1 MRLLITAVAS
11 TVPGAPAAPHDLV
24 VDTEDDATVGDLAGA
39 LGQRLQ
45 VPLAGG
51 GNGAGGHLRLGAT
64 APVEAG
70 ATPDAGPGAASGDG
84 PGGAGGPGGIG
95 LAPDHTAPDHTAR
108 DHTAPGNGISGNG
121 SAPAQAPPAPD
132 LYLGDRLLDP
142 RQPLAESEIRH
153 GTIVGLG
160 APLTDVLAEPVGLVE
175 VRVASG
181 PGAGLVTRLG
191 VGDHPVG
198 SDPQAAVVLV
208 EGAGIPDLCLT
219 LRVQWDGSVE
229 LLPEEDLLGRKQEQI
244 VRKRVLPG
252 PIVLDVDGEIRQRKA
267 GESTYAELPPGT
279 RVLSAED
286 ATPVLHLDRE
296 EVTEGQVWEPGQ
308 SLAVGPCL
316 LELTVPTT
324 PDASLSPSP
333 QGATLDYNRPPRLL
347 PAPRETEFTLPT
359 EPKRGVTQMIP
370 WPMILLPAVAGIALY
385 LIYQRPAALI
395 FIVLTPMMALSN
407 WIMGRTGDRKRYRS
421 EFAEFTRRTRK
432 VQQAALEG
440 LVDERTA
447 RRRDFADPGE
457 ILMTAI
463 GPRARLWERRRT
475 DPDWLVARF
484 GTADQ
489 VSGVQIKTSSRE
501 EHEGDLVWAAPDVPV
516 TVRLLESGVTGVAGP
531 ARRSAARWVL
541 AQLAVLH
548 SPVDLSMTLLTSEDG
563 EEDWHWAR
571 WLPHLRSG
579 EGDPELAQV
588 GVDDQTT
595 SRRIAELVAVL
606 DARLEQ
612 AGGSGMGSAHKPVF
626 PPMLVVL
633 DGSRRLRLLP
643 GMVALLQQGPA
654 VGITF
659 LCLDDDVRLLPEEC
673 RTVVQADE
681 PLMSVR
687 VTQRFVIEGVR
698 PDVVSPA
705 WAERVARAI
714 APVRDVS
721 AEEASA
727 SIPSSSRLLDVLRL
741 DPPTGPAIESRWRQ
755 VGRTTEAVIGES
767 TEGIFSIDMVK
778 DGPHGLV
785 AGTTGSGKSELLQT
799 VIASLAV
806 HNRPDEMT
814 FVLIDY
820 KGGAAFKD
828 CNRLPHTV
836 GMVTDLDG
844 HLTGRALESLGAE
857 LRRREHQLADAD
869 AKDIEDYLGAKSPED
884 APMPR
889 LLIVIDEFAAL
900 VAELPD
906 FVTGLVDI
914 ARRGRSLGVHL
925 ILATQR
931 PAGVV
936 NAEIKSNTNLRIALR
951 VTDTNDSQDVI
962 EANDAAHIA
971 KSTPG
976 RAYARLGHSSLIP
989 FQSSRVGGRPR
1000 GEGKAAE
1007 VELRGM
1013 PFRELGVAPPAT
1025 AAGEEDATIP
1035 TDLATLVLACQEASA
1050 SSGISAPA
1058 SPWLPALEDSIT
1070 LDEVLEQFPHGRPTA
1085 DRLDLPLGVV
1095 DLPAEQRRDVST
1107 YDLRV
1112 GGHLAV
1118 VGAARSGRSTLLRAV
1133 AGAVARDISPAD
1145 VHMYGVDCGNNALLP
1160 LVSLPH
1166 VGAVVSRDQ
1175 TDRMDRLVA
1184 RLRGLISQRQQLL
1197 AESGFADI
1205 TEQRANVPEDKRLPY
1220 VLILFDRWEGFY
1232 QAYDA
1237 LDGGRLVTA
1246 FQQILQEGGAVGVRV
1261 VMTGDRSLSV
1271 GRMAT
1276 LLDDKIML
1284 RMTDK
1289 ADFASIG
1296 LATKK
1301 VPDSMVEGRG
1311 FRAEGLRETHVALL
1325 DADPAGTAQ
1334 VRALQ
1339 ELGRTATER
1348 YADLPRSRRPF
1359 HVDVLPVRF
1368 DAEQAAAMAADETA
1382 QGLQVPETSL
1392 PVAVGGD
1399 TLAIRYLD
1407 AIDHGPGLLVT
1418 GARRTGR
1425 SAALMQMTTAALE
1438 RGWPVAVVTP
1448 RTSPL
1453 RGLEGRPGVHGPWD
1467 LSSDQSTVTQTLTD
1481 LVAADGPL
1489 LVVADDLEL
1498 VGADGWLAD
1507 ALVKSL
1513 EGMRDAPKM
1522 LVGAGSPTDLQAHY
1536 RGPAATLK
1544 KSGSGIMLSPQSSA
1558 DADMFGARLPR
1569 SVYGQAVPP
1578 GSGYLITGGQAERVQ
1593 VIWPG

>member
-11 TVPGAPAAPHDLV
+11 PVPGAPAAPHDLV
-24 VDTEDDATVGDLAGA
+24 VDTEDGATVGDLALA
-39 LGQRLQ
+39 LGRRLHT
-45 VPLAGG
+45 PLASSGQGG
-51 GNGAGGHLRLGAT
+51 GGHLRLVA
-64 APVEAG
+64 AP
-70 ATPDAGPGAASGDG
+70 
-84 PGGAGGPGGIG
+84 
-95 LAPDHTAPDHTAR
+95 AP
-108 DHTAPGNGISGNG
+108 
-121 SAPAQAPPAPD
+121 APAQVGASPDGSAATGGYADAGTAPAPD
-132 LYLGDRLLDP
+132 LYLGDERLDP
-142 RQPLAESEIRH
+142 GQPLAASAVRH
-153 GTIVGLG
+153 GSIVGLG
-160 APLTDVLAEPVGLVE
+160 APLPDVLAEPVGLVE
-175 VRVASG
+175 VRIASG
-181 PGAGLVTRLG
+181 PGAGLVTRLA

-198 SDPQAAVVLV
+198 ADPQAALTLPP
-208 EGAGIPDLCLT
+208 GFGIPDLCLT

-229 LLPEEDLLGRKQEQI
+229 LLPESHLVSVLQEP
-244 VRKRVLPG
+244 VLRSRALAG
-252 PIVLDVDGEIRQRKA
+252 PIVLDVDGEIKQRKA

-279 RVLSAED
+279 RVLSPED
-286 ATPVLHLDRE
+286 PTPMLHLERE
-296 EVTEGQVWEPGQ
+296 EVAEGQTWEPGQ

-316 LELTVPTT
+316 LELTIPTA

-333 QGATLDYNRPPRLL
+333 QGGTLDYNRPPRLL

-359 EPKRGVTQMIP
+359 EPKRSVSQMIP
-370 WPMILLPAVAGIALY
+370 WPMMLLPALAGVALY
-385 LIYQRPAALI
+385 MIYQRPAALI
-395 FIVLTPMMALSN
+395 FIAMTPLMALSN
-407 WIMGRTGDRKRYRS
+407 WVMGRTGDRKRYKAD
-421 EFAEFTRRTRK
+421 FAEFTRRTRK

-440 LVDERTA
+440 LTDERTA

-463 GPRARLWERRRT
+463 GPRVRLWERRRT

-489 VSGVQIKTSSRE
+489 LSSVQIKVSSRE
-501 EHEGDLVWAAPDVPV
+501 EHEGDLVWTAPDVPV
-516 TVRLLESGVTGVAGP
+516 TVRLHESGVTGVAGP
-531 ARRSAARWVL
+531 ARRAIARWVL
-541 AQLAVLH
+541 AQLSVLH
-548 SPVDLSMTLLTSEDG
+548 SPVDLGMTLLTTEDG
-563 EEDWHWAR
+563 EADWHWAR
-571 WLPHLRSG
+571 WLPHLRSD

-595 SRRIAELVAVL
+595 GRRIGELVGIL
-606 DARLEQ
+606 EARLAE
-612 AGGSGMGSAHKPVF
+612 AGGSGGLSSANRPSF
-626 PPMLVVL
+626 APMLVVL

-643 GMVALLQQGPA
+643 GMVALLQQGPS
-654 VGITF
+654 VGMTF

-673 RTVVQADE
+673 QAVVQADE

-687 VTQRFVIEGVR
+687 FTQRRVVEAVR
-698 PDVVSPA
+698 PDLVSPA

-721 AEEASA
+721 AQEASA

-741 DPPTGPAIESRWRQ
+741 DPPTGAAIEARWQ
-755 VGRTTEAVIGES
+755 QIGRTTEAVIGEG
-767 TEGIFSIDMVK
+767 TEGAFTIDMVK

-814 FVLIDY
+814 FVLVDY

-869 AKDIEDYLGAKSPED
+869 AKDIEDYLATRGPED
-884 APMPR
+884 PPMPR

-951 VTDTNDSQDVI
+951 VTDSNDSQDVI
-962 EANDAAHIA
+962 EAPDAAHIA

-976 RAYARLGHSSLIP
+976 RAYARLGHSSLSP

-1000 GEGKAAE
+1000 GEGKAAD

-1013 PFRELGVAPPAT
+1013 PFRELGVAPPRT
-1025 AAGEEDATIP
+1025 AAGEEDASIP
-1035 TDLATLVLACQEASA
+1035 TDLATLVAACQEASA
-1050 SSGISAPA
+1050 SSGVLPPP
-1058 SPWLPALEDSIT
+1058 SPWLPALDEVVT
-1070 LDEVLEQFPHGRPTA
+1070 LDEVLAQFPHGTPAA
-1085 DRLDLPLGVV
+1085 DRLMLPLGLV

-1118 VGAARSGRSTLLRAV
+1118 VGAARSGRSTLLRAI
-1133 AGAVARDISPAD
+1133 AGAVARDVSPAD
-1145 VHMYGVDCGNNALLP
+1145 VHIYGVDCGNNALLP

-1175 TDRMDRLVA
+1175 TDRMDRLVS
-1184 RLRGLISQRQQLL
+1184 RLRALISQRQQHL
-1197 AESGFADI
+1197 AEAGFADI
-1205 TEQRANVPEDKRLPY
+1205 TEQRTAVEPDARLPY
-1220 VLILFDRWEGFY
+1220 ILILFDRWEGFF

-1246 FQQILQEGGAVGVRV
+1246 FQQILQEGGAVGVRI
-1261 VMTGDRSLSV
+1261 VMTGDRSLSL
-1271 GRMAT
+1271 GRMST

-1284 RMTDK
+1284 RMTDPS
-1289 ADFASIG
+1289 DFASIG

-1301 VPDSMVEGRG
+1301 VPDSMTEGRG
-1311 FRAEGLRETHVALL
+1311 FRAEGLRETQVALL
-1325 DADPAGTAQ
+1325 DPDPAGTAQ

-1339 ELGRTATER
+1339 ELGRQSTAR

-1368 DAEQAAAMAADETA
+1368 DAAQAAQMATEESE
-1382 QGLQVPETSL
+1382 QGMVVPEASL

-1399 TLAIRYLD
+1399 TLGLRYLD

-1418 GARRTGR
+1418 GSRRTGR
-1425 SAALMQMTTAALE
+1425 SSVLLQMVQAALE
-1438 RGWPVAVVTP
+1438 REWPVALVTP

-1453 RGLEGRPGVHGPWD
+1453 RALAGRPGVHGPWD
-1467 LSSDQSTVTQTLTD
+1467 LASDQTEVTQQLAD

-1489 LVVADDLEL
+1489 LVAIDDLEL

-1507 ALVKSL
+1507 ALVKTL
-1513 EGMRDAPKM
+1513 DAMRDAPKI
-1522 LVGAGSPTDLQAHY
+1522 LVGAGSPGDLQSHY
-1536 RGPAATLK
+1536 RGPAASLK

-1558 DADMFGARLPR
+1558 DADMFGARLNR

-1578 GSGYLITGGQAERVQ
+1578 GGGYLITGGQAERVQ
-1593 VIWPG
+1593 VIWAG